1 MYKYILFISL
11 VLQSIGCDNN
21 RTQTKSNANSKQPS
35 DTCHIFPYPE
45 IPIMIVSENE
55 KKEYMARHYWDN
67 VDFTDSILVNS
78 KLISQKHLIDFI
90 CLLNEISYSKENI
103 RKGMSAFC
111 RKVSEKKI
119 KCNNLI
125 NNIEEYLYNGNSPLY
140 NEYLFHIYLEEIIQ
154 LTDKNDPLLSS
165 YKFKHELIS
174 RNNVGT
180 KASDFR
186 FKLPSKKTSS
196 LYTTSIKSQYLLLIF
211 YDPECHSCHK
221 TMSEMLSDEILNM
234 AIEMNKITVMAVY
247 TNDNDKIWEENI
259 KEFPSSW
266 IVCNDQSYITDNA
279 LYDLKAMPTIYL
291 LDSNKYVLL
300 KDATYS
306 EVKKKIE
313 DVN

>member
-11 VLQSIGCDNN
+11 VLQSIGCYNN
-21 RTQTKSNANSKQPS
+21 RTQTKSNANSKQAS
-35 DTCHIFPYPE
+35 DTCQIFPYPE
-45 IPIMIVSENE
+45 IPIMIISEDE
-55 KKEYMARHYWDN
+55 KKEYMASHYWDN
-67 VDFTDSILVNS
+67 VDFADSVVINS
-78 KLISQKHLIDFI
+78 KFISQKHLIDFI
-90 CLLNEISYSKENI
+90 CLLNEISYSEENI

-211 YDPECHSCHK
+211 YDPECHSYHK

-234 AIEMNKITVMAVY
+234 AIEMNKITVIAVY
-247 TNDNDKIWEENI
+247 TNGNDKIWEENI

-266 IVCNDQSYITDNA
+266 IICNDQSYITDNA

-300 KDATYS
+300 KDVTYS
-306 EVKKKIE
+306 EVQKKIRE
-313 DVN
+313 AV